1 MFFKETQYHNS
12 LIMNTLKTIYV
23 ALILSMMSYAVH
35 AQTPCIGGMAAGYPC
50 NNVDLYA
57 MIPLSDMGS
66 AGANDIWGWTS
77 TVTGKE
83 YVLIGLL
90 EGTGFVDISNPTT
103 PIYLGMLPTQTST
116 STWRDIKTHENYAY
130 IVSEAGNHGI
140 QVFDLLQLDNVV
152 NPPVAFE
159 PRSTFD
165 GLGTSGAHNIV
176 INECSGYA
184 YAVGT
189 NQCSGGLLA
198 VNLNDPDALTFDGCF
213 SAAGYTHDAQCVDYI
228 GPDPDHAG
236 KEICFNSNGNSGYD
250 LAIVDVVDKTDMT
263 LISTTAYAN
272 QVYTHQGWT
281 TEDQEYFLMNDEID
295 EGSNG
300 HNTRT
305 HIWDIRDLDAPVYMN
320 YFESEN
326 ASTDHNLYIRGDRA
340 YLSNYS
346 GGLRIYDIGNI
357 ASASLNEVAYFDVYP
372 SNNNV
377 GYIGTW
383 SNYPYFESN
392 VIAVTNRSEGL
403 FLVKYDLCGDGTLNC
418 NGTSLVCGG
427 STCTPCT
434 RTGCAGVDLNINFD
448 NSSNQTSWEIM
459 NDNGDLVASS
469 YGTYASGMTNANQSA
484 CLADGCYTLTVRDAI
499 NNGMCPFRST
509 ASSLGTFITPGTII
523 SPGTLVATLG
533 TVVSPGL
540 CGNYS
545 LTDANGT
552 VLASGG
558 GSFGSSET
566 STFCIVNG
574 VAELAYNPSDLDN
587 SFQNNNDV
595 TTPSMVIRP
604 NLATDQI
611 TLTHTLEQ
619 EQTLQWTI
627 IDLTGK
633 VIRQQA
639 FDSNIR
645 QIDINVSDLQ
655 AGFYFMQL
663 NDEQHILTKKF
674 IKN

>member
-1 MFFKETQYHNS
+1 
-12 LIMNTLKTIYV
+12 MNTLKTINF
-23 ALILSMMSYAVH
+23 ILVLSIMGYTAQ
-35 AQTPCIGGMAAGYPC
+35 AQTPCVGGMAAGYPC
-50 NNVDLYA
+50 NNVDLYGTISLA
-57 MIPLSDMGS
+57 EMGS
-66 AGANDIWGWTS
+66 SGANDIWGWTS

-90 EGTGFVDISNPTT
+90 EGTGFVDITNPTA
-103 PIYLGMLPTQTST
+103 PIYLGMLATQTSS
-116 STWRDIKTHENYAY
+116 STWRDIKTHQNYAY

-140 QVFDLLQLDNVV
+140 QVFDLLQLDNVT
-152 NPPVAFE
+152 NPPINFE
-159 PRSTFD
+159 ARTTFD

-228 GPDPDHAG
+228 GPDADHAG

-263 LISTTAYAN
+263 LISSTAYSN
-272 QVYTHQGWT
+272 RVYTHQGWT

-305 HIWDIRDLDAPVYMN
+305 HIWDIRDLDAPVYMG
-320 YFESEN
+320 YFESAN

-346 GGLRIYDIGNI
+346 GGLRIYDISNI
-357 ASASLNEVAYFDVYP
+357 ASASLSEVAYFDVYP

-448 NSSNQTSWEIM
+448 DNPDQTSWEIF
-459 NDNGDLVASS
+459 NDDGDLVASS
-469 YGTYASGMTNANQSA
+469 YGTYTNGTANATEGA
-484 CLADGCYTLTVRDAI
+484 CLADGCYELVVSDSG
-499 NNGMCPFRST
+499 NDGMCPRRTST
-509 ASSLGTFITPGTII
+509 VLTEINISTI
-523 SPGTLVATLG
+523 GFG
-533 TVVSPGL
+533 TVFNINGAPRFGS
-540 CGNYS
+540 CGDYT

-552 VLASGG
+552 ELASGG
-558 GSFGSSET
+558 GRFGTSET
-566 STFCIVNG
+566 NTFCIANG
-574 VAELAYNPSDLDN
+574 VAEIAYNPPNTDHSLL
-587 SFQNNNDV
+587 NND
-595 TTPSMVIRP
+595 TSTPGMNIRP
-604 NLATDQI
+604 NLVNDQL
-611 TLTHTLEQ
+611 TLTHTLTSN
-619 EQTLQWTI
+619 QTLLWSI
-627 IDLTGK
+627 IDGHQCKRPPSRFLFHAT
-633 VIRQQA
+633 
-639 FDSNIR
+639 
-645 QIDINVSDLQ
+645 
-655 AGFYFMQL
+655 Y
-663 NDEQHILTKKF
+663 
-674 IKN
+674 

>member
-1 MFFKETQYHNS
+1 
-12 LIMNTLKTIYV
+12 MNTLKTIYA
-23 ALILSMMSYAVH
+23 ALILSMVSYAAQ
-35 AQTPCIGGMAAGYPC
+35 AQTSCVGGMAAGYPC

-57 MIPLSDMGS
+57 FIPLADMGGS
-66 AGANDIWGWTS
+66 GGANDIWGWTS

-90 EGTGFVDISNPTT
+90 EGTGFVDITNPTA
-103 PIYLGMLPTQTST
+103 PIYLGMLPTQTSN
-116 STWRDIKTHENYAY
+116 STWRDIKTHQNYAY

-140 QVFDLLQLDNVV
+140 QVFDLLQLDNVT
-152 NPPVAFE
+152 NPPINFE
-159 PRSTFD
+159 ARSTFD

-198 VNLNDPDALTFDGCF
+198 VNLSDPDALTFDGCF

-236 KEICFNSNGNSGYD
+236 KEICFNSNGNSGND

-263 LISTTAYAN
+263 LISSTAYTN
-272 QVYTHQGWT
+272 RVYTHQGWT

-305 HIWDIRDLDAPVYMN
+305 HIWDIRDLDAPVYMG
-320 YFESEN
+320 YYESAN

-346 GGLRIYDIGNI
+346 GGLRIYDISNI

-372 SNNNV
+372 ANNNV
-377 GYIGTW
+377 GYVGTW

-403 FLVKYDLCGDGTLNC
+403 FLLKYDLCGDGTLNC

-434 RTGCAGVDLNINFD
+434 RTGCASVDLNINFD
-448 NSSNQTSWEIM
+448 NGPDQTSWEIF

-469 YGTYASGMTNANQSA
+469 YGTYANGMTTASQSA
-484 CLADGCYTLTVRDAI
+484 CLADGCYTLTVKDDI
-499 NNGMCPFRST
+499 NNGMCPFRGA
-509 ASSLGTFITPGTII
+509 ASSSGTFITAGTLIA
-523 SPGTLVATLG
+523 PGTLVATLG
-533 TVVSPGL
+533 TVTSPGL
-540 CGNYS
+540 CGDYT

-552 VLASGG
+552 TLASGG

-566 STFCIVNG
+566 KAFCITNG
-574 VAELAYNPSDLDN
+574 VGSIAPSPQNEDA
-587 SFQNNNDV
+587 SFQSNKNN
-595 TTPSMVIRP
+595 TTPDMTIRP
-604 NLATDQI
+604 NLTSDQI
-611 TLTHTLEQ
+611 TLTHTLASEQ
-619 EQTLQWTI
+619 MLQWVI
-627 IDLTGK
+627 IDMTGK
-633 VIRQQA
+633 VIRQQT
-639 FDSNIR
+639 FDSNTP

-655 AGFYFMQL
+655 SGFYFIQL
-663 NDEQHILTKKF
+663 TDNKDILTEKF

>member
-1 MFFKETQYHNS
+1 
-12 LIMNTLKTIYV
+12 MNTLKTICFI
-23 ALILSMMSYAVH
+23 LILSMMGYSIQ

-57 MIPLSDMGS
+57 MIPLADMGS
-66 AGANDIWGWTS
+66 TGANDIWGWTS

-90 EGTGFVDISNPTT
+90 EGTGFVDITNPTT
-103 PIYLGMLPTQTST
+103 PIYLGMLPTQTT
-116 STWRDIKTHENYAY
+116 NSTWRDIKTHQNYAY
-130 IVSEAGNHGI
+130 IVSEAFEHGI
-140 QVFDLLQLDNVV
+140 QVFDLLQLDNVT
-152 NPPVAFE
+152 NPPVTFE
-159 PRSTFD
+159 SRTTFD
-165 GLGTSGAHNIV
+165 GLGTSGAHNIA
-176 INECSGYA
+176 INECSDYA

-189 NQCSGGLLA
+189 NQCSGGLVA
-198 VNLNDPDALTFDGCF
+198 VNISNPDNLTFDGCF
-213 SAAGYTHDAQCVDYI
+213 SAAGYTHDTQCENYI
-228 GPDPDHAG
+228 GPDADHFG

-250 LAIVDVVDKTDMT
+250 LAIVDVTDKTDMT

-272 QVYTHQGWT
+272 RVYTHQGWT

-305 HIWDIRDLDAPVYMN
+305 HIWDIRDLDAPAYMG
-320 YFESEN
+320 YFESVN
-326 ASTDHNLYIRGDRA
+326 ASTDHNLYVKGNRA

-346 GGLRIYDIGNI
+346 SGLRIYDLSNI
-357 ASASLNEVAYFDVYP
+357 SSASLSEVAYFDVYP
-372 SNNNV
+372 SDNNV

-383 SNYPYFESN
+383 SNYPYFESG

-448 NSSNQTSWEIM
+448 DNPNQTSWEIF
-459 NDNGDLVASS
+459 NAEGDLVASS
-469 YGTYASGMTNANQSA
+469 YGTYSNGLANATEAA
-484 CLADGCYTLTVRDAI
+484 CLADGCYELVVSDTGND
-499 NNGMCPFRST
+499 GMCPRRTNTVLTGISIST
-509 ASSLGTFITPGTII
+509 IGIGGVFNGIPRGSQM
-523 SPGTLVATLG
+523 
-533 TVVSPGL
+533 
-540 CGNYS
+540 CGDYT
-545 LTDANGT
+545 LTDANGV

-558 GSFGSSET
+558 GRFGSSET
-566 STFCIVNG
+566 NTFCIANG
-574 VAELAYNPSDLDN
+574 VAEIAYNPENLDDAI
-587 SFQNNNDV
+587 QTNNNNMSGM
-595 TTPSMVIRP
+595 TLRP
-604 NLATDQI
+604 NVATDQI
-611 TLTHTLEQ
+611 TLAHTLTSDQ
-619 EQTLQWTI
+619 ALQWSI
-627 IDLTGK
+627 IDMNGK

-639 FDSNIR
+639 FNSNTS

-655 AGFYFMQL
+655 SGFYFMQL
-663 NDEQHILTKKF
+663 NDGQQMLTEKF